1 MKKTLIMTTML
12 LASLA
17 ALTATETTTARSPA
31 KLACIGDSITAGVGA
46 NLRPA
51 MSYPSQL
58 GRMLGTNHWKVGNFG
73 ISASTLMNT
82 PASKRVW
89 RSCAM
94 AKVVAFA
101 PDVVIINLGINDCQP
116 GAWASKAEFLPT
128 YRALLNDLRALPSKP
143 KILICRPTP
152 PDHKKQ
158 EVRWAALTEMLP
170 MMDQLAK
177 EEHLQLV
184 DFHGALTGHE
194 DLFRDGLHPNNAGAE
209 IMARTA
215 YQVLIGKPFE
225 GAVPAVPPQ
234 EANLVPEPR
243 KRQPRQ

>member
-1 MKKTLIMTTML
+1 MKQALIITTLL

-17 ALTATETTTARSPA
+17 ALTAAETTTAKAPT

-46 NLRPA
+46 DPRPT
-51 MSYPSQL
+51 MGYPSQL
-58 GRMLGTNHWKVGNFG
+58 GRMLGTGWKVGNFG
-73 ISASTLMNT
+73 ISSSTLMNT
-82 PASKRVW
+82 PASRRVW
-89 RSCAM
+89 RTSAM

-116 GAWASKAEFLPT
+116 EVWTNKAEFLPT
-128 YRALLNDLRALPSKP
+128 YRALLNDLRALPGQP

-152 PDHKKQ
+152 PDHKKH
-158 EVRWAALTEMLP
+158 EVRWAALAEMLP
-170 MMDQLAK
+170 MINQLAQ

-215 YQVLIGKPFE
+215 YQVLMGKPFA
-225 GAVPAVPPQ
+225 GAVPAAPPQ
-234 EANLVPEPR
+234 AENPEPR
-243 KRQPRQ
+243 KRQPRP

>member
-1 MKKTLIMTTML
+1 ML

-17 ALTATETTTARSPA
+17 ALTATETTTAKSPT
-31 KLACIGDSITAGVGA
+31 KLACIGDSITAGYGTIP
-46 NLRPA
+46 RIT

-58 GRMLGTNHWKVGNFG
+58 GRMLGTNNWKVGNFG

-89 RSCAM
+89 RTCAM
-94 AKVVAFA
+94 ARAVAFA
-101 PDVVIINLGINDCQP
+101 PDVIIINLGINDCQP
-116 GAWASKAEFLPT
+116 TVWANKAEFLPT
-128 YRALLNDLRALPSKP
+128 YQALLNDLRALPSKP

-152 PDHKKQ
+152 PNHNKRA

-225 GAVPAVPPQ
+225 GAVPAAPPQ
-234 EANLVPEPR
+234 DETPARESR
-243 KRQPRQ
+243 KRQR